1 MALLPKSSRALGLGV
16 FLAVVISQVLSSTVH
31 AQSAA
36 KDVAAKEPITFD
48 HVYGEKRLSLGGG
61 PPQRLTWID
70 DESYVQRE
78 GDGWVKVSAKSGEK
92 SAWYDAGKLADALKT
107 QANIEAE
114 EAKKLAAGGW
124 LEFSAKKRLAVFR
137 SKDRLIRMT
146 LDGTDCAIVTG
157 VPENIE
163 LTAFSPSGHALGFVK
178 SDELWVADFAKSELR
193 QLTHDAGP
201 SIRNGKADWVYFE
214 EVYNRSWLAWRW
226 SPDGQQIAYQQ
237 FNDTAVPKFQISDHT
252 TVQQSIEIE
261 HYPKAGETNP
271 IVRLGVVS
279 ASGGPTRWISTASY
293 EPQDFILAHFNW
305 LPDGSAVYWFAQN
318 RIQTWLDVLVADLS
332 TGESRKVLRDQ
343 TEAWVDN
350 PGDITFLKDGSFL
363 LFSERTGWKHLYH
376 VAKDGQMTA
385 LTSGEWEA
393 RDLLAV
399 SEDET
404 SVLVA
409 GTKNSPIAETI
420 CRVSLS
426 KPGSDVQVLT
436 PEPGQHS
443 ASVSLHGSWF
453 ADSAS
458 SLTKPVKVTMRDGNG
473 KEVRVLSEA
482 PGLPVDKY
490 QFGAVEMRDLPMAD
504 GSTTKG
510 ILVLPPGFDPS
521 KKYPVWLKT
530 YAGPHAPQV
539 RDSWNPRLA
548 DHMLANLGI
557 VVITFD
563 PRSASGYSAKSAW
576 LCYRKL
582 CVEETKDLVSVC
594 DWLKAQ
600 SWADTTKIGLNGHS
614 YGGYFTAYVM
624 THTDR
629 ISAGISGAPVTD
641 WAHYD
646 SIYTERFMSTPQD
659 NPEGYKASS
668 VVAAASNLKGRL
680 LILHGLKD
688 DNVHPENTIQ
698 LMHALQNAGR
708 QFEVMFY
715 PTARHGIFGQHYST
729 LMYNFMVESMG
740 KPEAKR

>member
-1 MALLPKSSRALGLGV
+1 MALLPKSSRALALSFSLV
-16 FLAVVISQVLSSTVH
+16 AVMSVVLPSAVH
-31 AQSAA
+31 AQFTG
-36 KDVAAKEPITFD
+36 KEPITFD

-70 DESYVQRE
+70 DESYIQRD
-78 GDGWVKVSAKSGEK
+78 GDGWVKVAAKSGEK
-92 SAWYDAGKLADALKT
+92 SAWYDAVKLADALKT
-107 QANIEAE
+107 VAGIEAE

-124 LEFSAKKRLAVFR
+124 VEFSPKKRLAVFR
-137 SKDRLIRMT
+137 VKDRLIRMT
-146 LDGTDCAIVTG
+146 LDGTDSAVVAG

-163 LTAFSPSGHALGFVK
+163 LTALNSTGSALGFVK
-178 SDELWVADFAKSELR
+178 ADELWVADFAKSELR

-201 SIRNGKADWVYFE
+201 GIRNGKADWVYFE

-305 LPDGSAVYWFAQN
+305 LPDSSTVYWFAQN
-318 RIQTWLDVLVADLS
+318 RIQTWLDILVADLK
-332 TGESRKVLRDQ
+332 TGDSRKVLRDQ

-350 PGDITFLKDGSFL
+350 PGDVTFLEDGSFL
-363 LFSERTGWKHLYH
+363 LFSERSGWKHLYR
-376 VAKDGQMTA
+376 VGKDGQMTA

-420 CRVSLS
+420 CRVSLAQ
-426 KPGSDVQVLT
+426 PESDVQVLT

-443 ASVSLHGSWF
+443 ASVSQYGSWF

-458 SLTKPVKVTMRDGNG
+458 SLTKPVKVTMRDGTG
-473 KEVRVLSEA
+473 KEVRVLSES
-482 PGLPVDKY
+482 PSLPVDKY
-490 QFGAVEMRDLPMAD
+490 QFGTVEMRDLPMSD

-646 SIYTERFMSTPQD
+646 SIYTERFMSTPQE
-659 NPEGYKASS
+659 NPDGYKASS
-668 VVAAASNLKGRL
+668 VVAAAANLKGRL
-680 LILHGLKD
+680 LLLHGLKD

-715 PTARHGIFGQHYST
+715 PTARHGIFGQHYNT

-740 KPEAKR
+740 KPEARR